1 MIRNSRQPIGL
12 WRHVYLTLA
21 ALAIAVKV
29 MVPPGFMAAAS
40 SQDPAFAL
48 VLCTDKGAVTI
59 QADDASQRHGQRDHA
74 PAKTAHDSPCAFAG
88 HGLGAPPPALH
99 DTGRAE
105 FVAYQP
111 PVLQT
116 AIGLA
121 PGRGLA
127 GPPLP
132 ARGPPSQLI

>member
-1 MIRNSRQPIGL
+1 VFRSTRQTIGL

-21 ALAIAVKV
+21 ALAIALKV
-29 MVPPGFMAAAS
+29 MIPPGFMAAAQS
-40 SQDPAFAL
+40 NGLPFAI
-48 VLCTDKGAVTI
+48 VLCTSQGAVTV
-59 QADDASQRHGQRDHA
+59 QAAEALPHHGDQDQA
-74 PAKTAHDSPCAFAG
+74 PAKSAHDSPCAFAG

-99 DTGRAE
+99 DVGRAE
-105 FVAYQP
+105 FVVYQP
-111 PVLQT
+111 TVPQT

-121 PGRGLA
+121 PGRGLS